1 MSQENIIRAG
11 KDENFRNSLSEKE
24 RALLSENSAELFE
37 LTDAG
42 LDTATGGLSP
52 RINCGGCEWG
62 SFVTPV
68 MFPPITEFVSFQDIL
83 DIVKTKK
90 AEFAQAPLFQFMQDS
105 SISPLQRLGFSP
117 CIAHFIMSFGDL
129 NKYVFRN
136 ESSNDPVQIL
146 INEHTYEDDHH
157 WHWFLRDL
165 QMLGFDRSQS
175 FVDTLR
181 FLWSNETRITRQLSY
196 QLAACTLNAAP
207 IVKMA
212 AIEAI
217 EATGNILF
225 GYTTQVA
232 QELQSI
238 TKQEYIYFG
247 KFHLTVETGH
257 AVTDDNTKVQ
267 LASIAL
273 SSKTTQ
279 QALDVV
285 NDVFNL
291 FTAWLNEMLIYAKLH
306 PVENWLSP
314 TPEEEMFGLEA
325 IKE

>member
-1 MSQENIIRAG
+1 MQ
-11 KDENFRNSLSEKE
+11 LS
-24 RALLSENSAELFE
+24 S
-37 LTDAG
+37 
-42 LDTATGGLSP
+42 SP
-52 RINCGGCEWG
+52 LI
-62 SFVTPV
+62 
-68 MFPPITEFVSFQDIL
+68 EFASFQDIL
-83 DIVKTKK
+83 DVIETKK

-129 NKYVFRN
+129 NKYVFRD
-136 ESSNDPVQIL
+136 ESSNDLVQNM

-165 QMLGFDRSQS
+165 QVLGFDRPKS
-175 FVDTLR
+175 FVDTLQ
-181 FLWSNETRITRQLSY
+181 FLWGNETCITRQLSY
-196 QLAACTLNAAP
+196 QLSACTLNADP

-225 GYTTQVA
+225 GYTTRVA

-238 TKQEYIYFG
+238 TEQEYIYFG
-247 KFHLTVETGH
+247 KFHFTVETGH
-257 AVTDDNTKVQ
+257 AVRDDDTEVQ

-273 SSKTTQ
+273 SLEMKQ

-285 NDVFNL
+285 SDVFAL
-291 FTAWLNEMLIYAKLH
+291 FTAWLDEMLTYVKTH
-306 PVENWLSP
+306 PVQNWISP
-314 TPEEEMFGLEA
+314 TSINPLHIDH
-325 IKE
+325 IKLTG

>member
-1 MSQENIIRAG
+1 MQLPISPLVTSAMS
-11 KDENFRNSLSEKE
+11 
-24 RALLSENSAELFE
+24 
-37 LTDAG
+37 
-42 LDTATGGLSP
+42 P
-52 RINCGGCEWG
+52 
-62 SFVTPV
+62 PV
-68 MFPPITEFVSFQDIL
+68 IEFAFFQDIL
-83 DIVKTKK
+83 DVIETKK
-90 AEFAQAPLFQFMQDS
+90 AKFAQAPLFQFMQDS

-129 NKYVFRN
+129 NKYVFRA
-136 ESSNDPVQIL
+136 ESSNDLVQNM
-146 INEHTYEDDHH
+146 INQHTYEDDHH

-165 QMLGFDRSQS
+165 QVLGFDHPKS

-196 QLAACTLNAAP
+196 QLSACTLNADP

-232 QELQSI
+232 QELQNI
-238 TKQEYIYFG
+238 TQQEYIYFG
-247 KFHLTVETGH
+247 KYHFAVETGH
-257 AVTDDNTKVQ
+257 AVSGDHTEVQ

-273 SSKTTQ
+273 SSEMKQ

-285 NDVFNL
+285 DDVFNL
-291 FTAWLNEMLIYAKLH
+291 FTAWLDEMLTYAKTH
-306 PVENWLSP
+306 PVQNWISP
-314 TPEEEMFGLEA
+314 TPRSLLTLE
-325 IKE
+325 I

>member
-1 MSQENIIRAG
+1 MSP
-11 KDENFRNSLSEKE
+11 
-24 RALLSENSAELFE
+24 SA
-37 LTDAG
+37 
-42 LDTATGGLSP
+42 
-52 RINCGGCEWG
+52 I
-62 SFVTPV
+62 
-68 MFPPITEFVSFQDIL
+68 EFASFQDIL
-83 DIVKTKK
+83 NVIETKK
-90 AEFAQAPLFQFMQDS
+90 VRFAQASLFQFMQDR
-105 SISPLQRLGFSP
+105 SISPLQRLGFAP

-129 NKYVFRN
+129 NKYVFRD
-136 ESSNDPVQIL
+136 ESSTDLIQSL

-181 FLWSNETRITRQLSY
+181 FLWSNETCITRQLAYRLSAY
-196 QLAACTLNAAP
+196 TLNAEP

-247 KFHLTVETGH
+247 KFHLAVETGH
-257 AVTDDNTKVQ
+257 AVKADNTEVQ
-267 LASIAL
+267 LGAITL
-273 SSKTTQ
+273 SPQMKQ

-285 NDVFNL
+285 NDIFDL
-291 FTAWLNEMLIYAKLH
+291 FAAWLDEMLTYAKLH
-306 PVENWLSP
+306 PFQNWLSCS
-314 TPEEEMFGLEA
+314 
-325 IKE
+325 